1 MRFTAVMVAILI
13 AATFLYAHAAG
24 DKKINSFALQLA
36 PSQNAIQPGLAVWK
50 AGATVFVLVTTI
62 NNSPRTVHY
71 SLTNPGFDWEM
82 DVRDESGNVV
92 AETEEF
98 RKMKQDRKNWLTDGR
113 NILVELKPHETGQD
127 TIEVSYF
134 YNLRSSGKYSVQVR
148 RAFPEVGKGF
158 VESNRLDITV
168 EQ

>member
-1 MRFTAVMVAILI
+1 VRFTAVMVAILI
-13 AATFLYAHAAG
+13 AVASLYAYAAG
-24 DKKINSFALQLA
+24 DKKTNGFALQLA
-36 PSQNAIQPGLAVWK
+36 PSQNAVQPGVAVWK
-50 AGATVFVLVTTI
+50 AGAPIFVLVTTI
-62 NNSPRTVHY
+62 NNSLRTVHY

-98 RKMKQDRKNWLTDGR
+98 RKMKQDRKNWLTAGR
-113 NILVELKPHETGQD
+113 NVLVELKPHETGQD

-148 RAFPEVGKGF
+148 REFPEVGKGF
-158 VESNRLDITV
+158 VQSNRLDINV